1 MTPNRKVFVY
11 DRRARIYESLMN
23 SHRYGV
29 TLHDFIILLQLELN
43 SQKPS
48 ILDLGCGTGMT
59 TQAIKEKFP
68 GAIVTGFDY
77 SQEMLKIYEE
87 RNPGAQIIN
96 GDYNNELSF
105 KSFSSLEHVSLDS
118 NKFDLV
124 ISATSLSEYGIPQK
138 IFPFVNRILKKDGLF
153 LIIGIKDNIIGYI
166 SNLIWDFK
174 RLGKRDL
181 IKQFQKSN
189 FSHIQNHK
197 ISWRFFPM
205 NLMKFA
211 ISGRKS

>member
-1 MTPNRKVFVY
+1 MPMDKDFFTIASADASRGDLTDKY
-11 DRRARIYESLMN
+11 RTRWIEESL
-23 SHRYGV
+23 
-29 TLHDFIILLQLELN
+29 DIE
-43 SQKPS
+43 
-48 ILDLGCGTGMT
+48 
-59 TQAIKEKFP
+59 
-68 GAIVTGFDY
+68 GA
-77 SQEMLKIYEE
+77 E
-87 RNPGAQIIN
+87 RNRLSVAHTTRYLGTSISVRAINVFLTTIIIGLVLIFSRVFYLQIIN

-138 IFPFVNRILKKDGLF
+138 IFPFVNRILKKNGLF

-197 ISWRFFPM
+197 IFWRFFPM